1 MSRSES
7 IEYGGEGRGV
17 EAERVLVVGDVSE
30 GGGCTVLLG
39 TRLIEAGFAVSF
51 ASDGSDALAFLAR
64 RPPALV
70 VANDE
75 HARLDGIELV
85 RRLRERSDV
94 PVLIVSAGG
103 SVPACEEAMRVGADR
118 FLQRCCDLERIGLV
132 ARELVNEKPVSSRYL
147 RPPTLTAAHARTLRD
162 RELFDL
168 LEGLLLETRGNI
180 AEMARRIGR
189 DRSTVRYHLR
199 RFGMLEGRVGP
210 LRVQPTPPSSSRPGG
225 LSDRKSQDPPG

>member
-1 MSRSES
+1 MSRTEP
-7 IEYGGEGRGV
+7 IEWGGEGHRSD
-17 EAERVLVVGDVSE
+17 AERALVVGKVSE
-30 GGGCTVLLG
+30 GAGCTVLLG
-39 TRLIEAGFAVSF
+39 RRLIEAGFAVYF

-64 RPPALV
+64 QTPALV

-75 HARLDGIELV
+75 HPRLDGIELV

-94 PVLIVSAGG
+94 PVLVVSAGG

-118 FLQRCCDLERIGLV
+118 FLQRSCDLERIGLV
-132 ARELVNEKPVSSRYL
+132 ARELVNEKPVSSSRV
-147 RPPTLTAAHARTLRD
+147 RPPALTAASARTLRE

-199 RFGMLEGRVGP
+199 RFGMLEGNADPRRVP
-210 LRVQPTPPSSSRPGG
+210 STPPR
-225 LSDRKSQDPPG
+225 R